1 MQYERRSFEVDVLR
15 CDRCQGRMRL
25 VALVLED
32 KSIARFLSA
41 LGEPTSLPARASA
54 RGPPFWQSRLLR
66 RASGDD
72 AAA

>member
-1 MQYERRSFEVDVLR
+1 MRAFEVDVLH

-32 KSIARFLSA
+32 KSIARFLRT
-41 LGEPTSLPARASA
+41 LGEPTSLPLGRV
-54 RGPPFWQSRLLR
+54 LR